1 MQLLFFGSIQEAL
14 MWLTLNSASM
24 QEPWANSNLYLEKEY
39 SFLQEQPYTFAVNEE
54 LVRDLNRTLNPS
66 DTIALLPPFSGG

>member
-14 MWLTLNSASM
+14 SMTGTELTINVF
-24 QEPWANSNLYLEKEY
+24 NLGELKTYLEKEY
-39 SFLQEQPYTFAVNEE
+39 PYLTRQPFTFAVNEL
-54 LVRDLNRTLNPS
+54 LVRDLNHPITTD

>member
-14 MWLTLNSASM
+14 KMTDVQLNFHAGTLGELKS
-24 QEPWANSNLYLEKEY
+24 YLEKEY

-54 LVRDLNRTLNPS
+54 LVRDLNHPLNPG

>member
-14 MWLTLNSASM
+14 NMADIEISFDAATLGELKS
-24 QEPWANSNLYLEKEY
+24 YLEKEY

-54 LVRDLNRTLNPS
+54 LVRDLNHPLNPG

>member
-14 MWLTLNSASM
+14 HRADLQLSFHAGTLGELKS
-24 QEPWANSNLYLEKEY
+24 YLEKEY
-39 SFLQEQPYTFAVNEE
+39 SFLQEQPYTFAVNEV
-54 LVRDLNRTLNPS
+54 LVRDLHHPLNPG